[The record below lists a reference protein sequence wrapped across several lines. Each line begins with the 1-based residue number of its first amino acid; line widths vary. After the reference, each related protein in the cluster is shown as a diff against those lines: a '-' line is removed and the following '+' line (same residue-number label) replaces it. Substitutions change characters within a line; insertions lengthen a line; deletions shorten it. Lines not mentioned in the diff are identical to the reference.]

1 MALFTEKS
9 YNDIAGDWEEM
20 QRREMERQQ
29 QQAAQQYAA
38 AQNKVAINQ
47 SKSSSNPLESVLSGI
62 GNTIGNVGKSLGA
75 MFGGAGTNNAIT
87 VGLDALINGKSFAQ
101 AARDGQKRQDD
112 LIKSI
117 YGTDDTKDAYA
128 KNLGTSIDAAATLT
142 DFIPGLG
149 TGAKV
154 ALNVGQGIAS
164 GAANPLIEKGTQ
176 ATLEDAMKGAL
187 VGGASA
193 GVGQYVG
200 GKLAG
205 KTAGNNILSK
215 ALNSNVGKGAIT
227 GGLAGATGGGLY
239 SALNGGDILSGALQ
253 GAQGGAL
260 TGGTLAG
267 TMGLIGTGLNKL
279 NDRVMRNAAGSTPQ
293 ATIDDV
299 TTTKP
304 TRQAMID
311 EVAEQYTKKQPTR
324 KTIDVQYDEDAGTK
338 VNVNRNKSQYK
349 LAKNAGSTLDGI
361 LGPNNTRK
369 LANATV
375 DQKSQFNRLFDN
387 NTNDMS
393 DVIRSGVLDLNGDD
407 ALAKQ
412 GLLREILG
420 DDVYEALR
428 NGTREY
434 ADIQN
439 AGFEGTLA
447 NGKSDLPQLN
457 RQQYYEDT
465 IGKLGKNGNAG
476 LRAADVPD
484 YMQSHLSD
492 NAGKNALGGAASD
505 NASILRELFGQE
517 GDLGEMYKRYE
528 DLAQAQ
534 NRNVIYTNDNAL
546 GALAMDPDLNAK
558 VTEKFLSDSYPTRK
572 VDVEKILPLSDQVDV
587 DTPYGRKVVNNDVTP
602 GRRQAQTVAPEAQN
616 VQNVR
621 RQPAQPTTNTQLI
634 QEGTPEYDALIR
646 QEKLANRQRQLRQT
660 IVGGVMDQ
668 YGTTRLNDRING
680 LDNAIM
686 DLAEIGLTDRA
697 EIDGFVSRITGAD
710 GEVPKLIRKSLNEAG
725 DVQARINKTMDQVYE
740 ESGAG
745 ADAGAQKRIKNFF
758 DSRSKKYQVD
768 QNGNMNRLD
777 MYDLGKELEREG
789 YKMVDRGERTQNST
803 TTAYGDALVIL
814 SREVIDTA
822 TDGVDI
828 RANIDVNKLKNTL
841 PGNKDWAARVDDFA
855 KNATTIQDARSFIEA
870 PTKLGLLAQAEDYN
884 RNTFGQN
891 AGDAGKTAAKIIRAG
906 TSANP
911 IAAGAQ
917 IGVAA
922 ASEAPVVKQAVIK
935 KSLKNYKNI
944 QAGGDGYTGMGKAT
958 QTVKNIASK
967 AGNKIGGVW
976 DALNN
981 DTVSSA
987 RLGGNVGEN
996 YNLPSFGEVATRQ
1009 LSRQAGINAAN
1020 EQDRQNAIQ
1029 QGMQEMQDIENN
1041 YVNSMN
1047 QLQQSYQAPQQQMM
1061 NQGTG
1066 ALDKI
1071 STAMESALAAGDLTA
1086 YSKLADLYKQAYNI
1100 YSLQNPTATTS
1111 DAKALNATQAKAV
1124 TGLNQLQQLA
1134 TMQPGIRT
1142 ALSNSPLSG
1151 LVDLTGGDSYNSQAD
1166 SLASTIGYLL
1176 SGANIKDNEIAAVKR
1191 DYVPSTY
1198 DSPQVRQEKLSRA
1211 EQLLRSYLSD
1221 TSALT
1226 SL

>member
-47 SKSSSNPLESVLSGI
+47 SKSSSNPLEAVLSGI
-62 GNTIGNVGKSLGA
+62 GNTIGNVGKALGA
-75 MFGGAGTNNAIT
+75 TFGGAGTNNIVT
-87 VGLDALINGKSFAQ
+87 VGLDSLINGKSFNQ
-101 AARDGQKRQDD
+101 AARDAQKRQDD

-267 TMGLIGTGLNKL
+267 TMGLIGTGINKL
-279 NDRVMRNAAGSTPQ
+279 NQRVTGGANNVPQ
-293 ATIDDV
+293 APIDDIA
-299 TTTKP
+299 TSKTN
-304 TRQAMID
+304 RQAMID
-311 EVAEQYTKKQPTR
+311 EVADQYTKKQPTR
-324 KTIDVQYDEDAGTK
+324 RNIPVTDYDAGEQSVRVRRPSTEYNVGKRQGSLIDGILSPDNEIQLPNAQKPTAKASAIDVINSPTVDETKFFDTLKKMNVSPENIEALRRNTGEYYDIMGDAFGGTLAD
-338 VNVNRNKSQYK
+338 NKSQ
-349 LAKNAGSTLDGI
+349 
-361 LGPNNTRK
+361 
-369 LANATV
+369 
-375 DQKSQFNRLFDN
+375 
-387 NTNDMS
+387 
-393 DVIRSGVLDLNGDD
+393 
-407 ALAKQ
+407 
-412 GLLREILG
+412 
-420 DDVYEALR
+420 
-428 NGTREY
+428 
-434 ADIQN
+434 
-439 AGFEGTLA
+439 
-447 NGKSDLPQLN
+447 LPMLN
-457 RQQYYEDT
+457 REQYYEDT
-465 IGKLGKNGNAG
+465 IGKLGKNGNGG

-484 YMQSHLSD
+484 YMQSHLS
-492 NAGKNALGGAASD
+492 NSAGKNSLGGSVSD
-505 NASILRELFGQE
+505 NASILREFFGQE
-517 GDLGEMYKRYE
+517 GDLGDMYKRYE
-528 DLAQAQ
+528 ELAQAP
-534 NRNVIYTNDNAL
+534 NANVKYTRENIA
-546 GALAMDPDLNAK
+546 GGLAMDPELNDKISKEMWDYLHPTKRIDVNAGPSIADTID
-558 VTEKFLSDSYPTRK
+558 VDSYGDAAPIKR
-572 VDVEKILPLSDQVDV
+572 ILN
-587 DTPYGRKVVNNDVTP
+587 G
-602 GRRQAQTVAPEAQN
+602 QAQTTAPEVA
-616 VQNVR
+616 QNVR
-621 RQPAQPTTNTQLI
+621 RQPVQPAAAAETPLI
-634 QEGTPEYDALIR
+634 QKGTPEYDEMVRLDNI
-646 QEKLANRQRQLRQT
+646 ANRQRELRQT

-686 DLAEIGLTDRA
+686 DLAELDLTDRSK
-697 EIDGFVSRITGAD
+697 IDGFVNRITGAD
-710 GEVPKLIRKSLNEAG
+710 GEVPKLIRKSLSDAG
-725 DVQARINKTMDQVYE
+725 DTSARINKSMEQVYE

-745 ADAGAQKRIKNFF
+745 ADVSAQKRIKNFF

-768 QNGNMNRLD
+768 ENGNMNRLD

-814 SREVIDTA
+814 SREVIDKA

-828 RANIDVNKLKNTL
+828 RANINTNKLKNIL
-841 PGNKDWAARVDDFA
+841 PGNDAWAARVDEFA
-855 KNATTIQDARSFIEA
+855 NTAQTVQDARHFIES

-917 IGVAA
+917 IAVAA
-922 ASEAPVVKQAVIK
+922 GSEAKPVKQAMIK
-935 KSLKNYKNI
+935 KSLKAYKNI
-944 QAGGDGYTGMGKAT
+944 QAGGDGTVSAAGKTT
-958 QTVKNIASK
+958 QAVKNIASK
-967 AGNKIGGVW
+967 AGSKLGSAWNAV
-976 DALNN
+976 NN
-981 DTVSSA
+981 DTLSGA

-1009 LSRQAGINAAN
+1009 LSRQAGINAAK

-1029 QGMQEMQDIENN
+1029 QGLQEMQNVEND

-1100 YSLQNPTATTS
+1100 YSLQNPTAATS